1 MAERLWDLF
10 EVTTGQA
17 AKSAGSWC
25 LVIAWASKADEHE
38 MGLMKWCWEM
48 HIVSSGPSQA

>member
-1 MAERLWDLF
+1 MAGRLWDLF

-38 MGLMKWCWEM
+38 MGLMK
-48 HIVSSGPSQA
+48 